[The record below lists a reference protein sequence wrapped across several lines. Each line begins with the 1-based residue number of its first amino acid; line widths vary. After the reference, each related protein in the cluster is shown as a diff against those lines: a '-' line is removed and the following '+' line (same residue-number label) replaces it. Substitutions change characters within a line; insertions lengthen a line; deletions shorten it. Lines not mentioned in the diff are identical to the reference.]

1 MPIFVLQ
8 SITKGDTMSRR
19 KSKMQI
25 RRNWYYKYCCI
36 YNRETKKTKQIP
48 IKLAPITETKLAI
61 ERKSEVENIFNQL
74 KRTNLGHTI
83 KDYQFKWMTE
93 DGKSGFK
100 TPLTMKEGLDIFMN
114 KRRVSQATIEI
125 NLICLTHWIDYLGET
140 QPIEHIQSKHLIGYV
155 ELKQDRGRSN
165 TSINMD
171 LRTIRTMMLY
181 LKEIE
186 EIKSTPSFKK
196 AISMCP
202 INDEDPIYITEQ
214 ELNRIMTEDWL
225 LIYTPKRDYYRRVFK
240 MYWDLGVRL
249 SEPFKATIIGNYLS
263 IPKMKN
269 SKARKIRINEE
280 HKDIILEM
288 QHRYELKPTKDHI
301 KNYSK
306 VFKKILRWLK
316 IDEKKHLHSLRHSY
330 GLRRRIET
338 NGNIQKVQREMGHK
352 EYKTT
357 EKYQRCEEHLLRD
370 DFPSLAHLLESV
382 ENGAISSYSTTNNS
396 TTSAHQYHE
405 SPREMN

>member
-1 MPIFVLQ
+1 MN
-8 SITKGDTMSRR
+8 RR
-19 KSKMQI
+19 QSKMQI
-25 RRNWYYKYCCI
+25 RRGWYYKYCSVGTK
-36 YNRETKKTKQIP
+36 NRKQIP
-48 IKLAPITETKLAI
+48 IKLAPTSQTELAL
-61 ERKSEVENIFNQL
+61 ERKLEVEYIFNQL
-74 KRTNLGHTI
+74 KRTNLTHKI
-83 KDYQFKWMTE
+83 KDYNFKWLSE
-93 DGKSGFK
+93 DNKSGFK
-100 TPLTMKEGLDIFMN
+100 EPLTMKEGLDKFMN

-125 NLICLTHWIDYLGET
+125 NLICLQHWIDYLGEG
-140 QPIEHIQSKHLIGYV
+140 QPIEHITSKHLIGYV

-196 AISMCP
+196 SISMCP

-214 ELNRIMTEDWL
+214 EMDKIMTEDWL

-249 SEPFKATIIGNYLS
+249 SEPFISTIEGNYLS
-263 IPKMKN
+263 IPKLKN
-269 SKARKIRINEE
+269 SRGRKIRINEE
-280 HKDIILEM
+280 HKAIITEM
-288 QHRYELKPTKDHI
+288 KNRYDLKPTKDHI

-306 VFKKILRWLK
+306 VFKKILRWCK
-316 IDEKKHLHSLRHSY
+316 MSETKHLHSLRHSY

-338 NGNIQKVQREMGHK
+338 NGDLQCVMKEMGHK

-370 DFPSLAHLLESV
+370 DFPSLAHLIESK
-382 ENGAISSYSTTNNS
+382 ENGAISGYATTLYA
-396 TTSAHQYHE
+396 TTSKDEHQD
-405 SPREMN
+405 SPRQMH